1 MRAAGLSCEARSSTS
16 EVGMC
21 CVAESN
27 AVDGDVRCALV
38 CERIE
43 SRPVPAARLLAYH
56 RKWLLW
62 VTGTIPFT

>member
-16 EVGMC
+16 EVGM

-38 CERIE
+38 CERIANQT
-43 SRPVPAARLLAYH
+43 RAGGAPI
-56 RKWLLW
+56 
-62 VTGTIPFT
+62 GIP